1 MSENTYQINISRD
14 DFSKLLNLLKIFEN
28 SCTDCDITDGKF
40 RCRTND
46 RQAIID
52 MNLTSILQSNNLSFS
67 LIKNK
72 IALLKTF
79 ELDDNITTEDKT
91 VNIESNES
99 NYEIH
104 DPFSRMIFRKPIQ
117 RYIDNQ
123 FISDDDFAGMVR
135 ISEDNLLFS
144 HTINNYMKKRI
155 SNICLGFQTDVI
167 LCQMTSVDGQPSAS
181 LAASTTNHE
190 DNSSVAKDIVMNRDI
205 GNRQFK
211 MLALPFMLDFA
222 SDLKLSC
229 YHVSQDVAL
238 VKFDQSFYG
247 VPITILTQVKVTNI

>member
-1 MSENTYQINISRD
+1 MSESTYQINISRD

-28 SCTDCDITDGKF
+28 SCTDCDIQSGKF

-52 MNLTSILQSNNLSFS
+52 MDLTSILQTNNLSFS

-79 ELDDNITTEDKT
+79 ELDDNVQVEDKT
-91 VNIESNES
+91 VKIESNES
-99 NYEIH
+99 NYEIF

-123 FISDDDFAGMVR
+123 YIPEEDFNQMVR
-135 ISEDNLLFS
+135 LSEDNLLFS
-144 HTINNYMKKRI
+144 YTINNYMKKRI
-155 SNICLGFQTDVI
+155 ANVALGFQTDVV
-167 LCQMTSVDGQPSAS
+167 LCKMTNVDDHPAAELSV
-181 LAASTTNHE
+181 STTNHE
-190 DNSSVAKDIVMNRDI
+190 DNSVVAKDITMNR
-205 GNRQFK
+205 GVENKQFK
-211 MLALPFMLDFA
+211 MLALPFMLDMA
-222 SDLKLSC
+222 SDLKLNC
-229 YHVSQDVAL
+229 YHVSDGVAL

-247 VPITILTQVKVTNI
+247 VSISILTQVKVTNI